1 MISNYKLSKPCKH
14 CGCEYQFQSRASC
27 VDCHKEKSK
36 SYYQKNKEK
45 CQSLVEAWVAE
56 NKEYCKQYRRAYYEV
71 NGK

>member
-27 VDCHKEKSK
+27 VKCHKEKSK

-45 CQSLVEAWVAE
+45 CQSLVKVWASE